1 MPTLIFAHKIKE
13 TSEFS
18 RSGKSQKEESP
29 DRKGFRAIINAVT
42 SPANTH
48 HYSAAVAQA
57 PLPLDL
63 PRCAMQYR
71 IFVRKPSV
79 TVRVPATTANLG
91 PGFDT
96 LGIALKLHNQVSIRE
111 TDTLTVERIDGQKGS
126 ASANTMAKEAVDA
139 FFRRSKGK
147 PHGLQVEVKG
157 DVPVSSGLGSS
168 VTVRLG
174 IVFALNE
181 LNDRPLGDTELLDLV
196 TELEH
201 HPDNAAPALF
211 GGFVV
216 SAIINGTVRYRRFNV
231 PPALKFVV
239 CVPEYEV
246 STEKARALLP
256 RMVPLRDAV
265 ENLNRVALITS
276 IFATGDYSLLRGL
289 FDDKLHQPYRKKL
302 IPMLDD
308 VIAGGVEAGALAGW
322 LSGSGASIMCLT
334 EQKEKAVAEAVA
346 GVFAKQQIR
355 CETHILIADND
366 GTRVKRA

>member
-1 MPTLIFAHKIKE
+1 MPTSILGRKIKE
-13 TSEFS
+13 TLCF
-18 RSGKSQKEESP
+18 RTGRKSQKEEY
-29 DRKGFRAIINAVT
+29 DRKRHSHGIIDAASLSCKCIQHFRCF
-42 SPANTH
+42 
-48 HYSAAVAQA
+48 AQV
-57 PLPLDL
+57 PQPLDL
-63 PRCAMQYR
+63 LRRAMQYR
-71 IFVRKPSV
+71 ISVRKPSV

-111 TDTLTVERIDGQKGS
+111 TDALTVERIDGQKGS
-126 ASANTMAKEAVDA
+126 ASANAMAKEAVDA

-147 PHGLQVEVKG
+147 PHGLQIEVKG

-216 SAIINGTVRYRRFNV
+216 SALINGSVRYRRFNV

-256 RMVPLRDAV
+256 KMVPLRDAV
-265 ENLNRVALITS
+265 ENLNRVALIIS
-276 IFATGDYSLLRGL
+276 IFAAGDYSLLRGL

-334 EQKEKAVAEAVA
+334 EQKERAVAEAMA
-346 GVFAKQQIR
+346 NVFAKQQIR

>member
-1 MPTLIFAHKIKE
+1 
-13 TSEFS
+13 
-18 RSGKSQKEESP
+18 
-29 DRKGFRAIINAVT
+29 
-42 SPANTH
+42 
-48 HYSAAVAQA
+48 
-57 PLPLDL
+57 
-63 PRCAMQYR
+63 MQYR
-71 IFVRKPSV
+71 APMRKPSV
-79 TVRVPATTANLG
+79 TVRVPATTSNLG
-91 PGFDT
+91 PGLDT
-96 LGIALKLHNQVSIRE
+96 LGIALKLHNQISIRE
-111 TDTLTVERIDGQKGS
+111 LDAPAIERVDAMRGNPG
-126 ASANTMAKEAVDA
+126 ALAMTREAMDA
-139 FFRRSKGK
+139 FFRRSKVK
-147 PHGLQVEVKG
+147 PHGAQVEVKG
-157 DVPVSSGLGSS
+157 EVPTSSGLGSS

-181 LNDRPLGDTELLDLV
+181 LNGQPLGDTALLDLV

-211 GGFVV
+211 GGFIV
-216 SAIINGTVRYRRFNV
+216 SAMINGSVRYRRFNV

-239 CVPEYEV
+239 CIPDYEV

-256 RMVPLRDAV
+256 KVVPLRDAV

-308 VIAGGVEAGALAGW
+308 VITAGVEAGALAGW

-334 EQKEKAVAEAVA
+334 EQKEKAVAEAMA
-346 GVFAKQQIR
+346 NVFARQQIR
-355 CETHILIADND
+355 CDTHVLVADND

>member
-1 MPTLIFAHKIKE
+1 
-13 TSEFS
+13 
-18 RSGKSQKEESP
+18 
-29 DRKGFRAIINAVT
+29 
-42 SPANTH
+42 
-48 HYSAAVAQA
+48 
-57 PLPLDL
+57 
-63 PRCAMQYR
+63 MQYR
-71 IFVRKPSV
+71 APMRKPSV
-79 TVRVPATTANLG
+79 TVRVPATTSNLG
-91 PGFDT
+91 PGLDT
-96 LGIALKLHNQVSIRE
+96 LGVALKLHNQISIRE
-111 TDTLTVERIDGQKGS
+111 TDTLTVERVDGQKS
-126 ASANTMAKEAVDA
+126 SISANAMTREAVEA
-139 FFRRSKGK
+139 FFRRSKVK

-157 DVPVSSGLGSS
+157 ELPLSGGLGSS

-181 LNDRPLGDTELLDLV
+181 LNGQPLGDTALLDLV

-201 HPDNAAPALF
+201 HPDNAAPAQF

-216 SAIINGTVRYRRFNV
+216 SALINGSVRYRRFSV

-256 RMVPLRDAV
+256 KVVPLRDAV

-308 VIAGGVEAGALAGW
+308 VINGGIEAGALAGW
-322 LSGSGASIMCLT
+322 LSGSGPSIMCIT
-334 EQKEKAVAEAVA
+334 EQKEKAVAEAMA
-346 GVFAKQQIR
+346 NVFASQQIR
-355 CETHILIADND
+355 CDTHVLVADND
-366 GTRVKRA
+366 GTRVKRS

>member
-1 MPTLIFAHKIKE
+1 M
-13 TSEFS
+13 
-18 RSGKSQKEESP
+18 
-29 DRKGFRAIINAVT
+29 
-42 SPANTH
+42 
-48 HYSAAVAQA
+48 
-57 PLPLDL
+57 
-63 PRCAMQYR
+63 
-71 IFVRKPSV
+71 RKPSV

-96 LGIALKLHNQVSIRE
+96 LGVALKLHNQISIRE
-111 TDTLTVERIDGQKGS
+111 LDAPTVERVDAMRGNP
-126 ASANTMAKEAVDA
+126 AALAMTREAMDA
-139 FFRRSKGK
+139 FFRRSKVK
-147 PHGLQVEVKG
+147 PHGAQVEVKG
-157 DVPVSSGLGSS
+157 EVPSTGGLGSS

-181 LNDRPLGDTELLDLV
+181 LNGQPLGDTALLDLV

-216 SAIINGTVRYRRFNV
+216 SAMINGSVRYRRFNV

-239 CVPEYEV
+239 CVPDYEV

-256 RMVPLRDAV
+256 KVVPLRDAV

-289 FDDKLHQPYRKKL
+289 FDDKLHQPYRMKL

-308 VIAGGVEAGALAGW
+308 VIAAGVEAGALAGW
-322 LSGSGASIMCLT
+322 LSGSGSSIMCLT
-334 EQKEKAVAEAVA
+334 EQKEKAVAEAMA
-346 GVFAKQQIR
+346 NVFARQQIR
-355 CETHILIADND
+355 CDTHVLVADND

>member
-1 MPTLIFAHKIKE
+1 M
-13 TSEFS
+13 
-18 RSGKSQKEESP
+18 
-29 DRKGFRAIINAVT
+29 
-42 SPANTH
+42 
-48 HYSAAVAQA
+48 
-57 PLPLDL
+57 
-63 PRCAMQYR
+63 
-71 IFVRKPSV
+71 RKPSV

-96 LGIALKLHNQVSIRE
+96 LGVALKLHNQISIRE
-111 TDTLTVERIDGQKGS
+111 VDGPAVERVDAMRGN
-126 ASANTMAKEAVDA
+126 AAALAMTREAMDA
-139 FFRRSKGK
+139 FFRRSKVK
-147 PHGLQVEVKG
+147 AHGAQVEVKG
-157 DVPVSSGLGSS
+157 DVPTTGGLGSS

-181 LNDRPLGDTELLDLV
+181 LNSRPLADTELLEVV

-216 SAIINGTVRYRRFNV
+216 SALINDTVRYRRFNV
-231 PPALKFVV
+231 PPSLKFVV
-239 CVPEYEV
+239 CVPDYEV

-256 RMVPLRDAV
+256 KQVPLRDAV

-308 VIAGGVEAGALAGW
+308 VIAAGVEAGALAGW
-322 LSGSGASIMCLT
+322 LSGSGSSIMCLT
-334 EQKEKAVAEAVA
+334 EQKEKAVAEAMSV
-346 GVFAKQQIR
+346 VFARQRIR
-355 CETHILIADND
+355 CDTHVLIADND
-366 GTRVKRA
+366 GTRVKRS